1 MAQVAGMDYTALVRT
16 ICEIALEQP
25 AVNAAELWPRA
36 LLLSGT
42 SWS

>member
-1 MAQVAGMDYTALVRT
+1 MDYAALVRRV
-16 ICEIALEQP
+16 CEIALAHP

-42 SWS
+42 SWTT